1 MPESLLKELADKPML
16 SFTKRKYRKPAGES
30 LRDVGYWLSEQWR
43 RRWVKRSTISA
54 LVVLLCAG
62 SAFAYV
68 QLRPRAVPDVFED
81 DLADVLDYSL
91 LSENFNK
98 LPLDERLRLLKDLVA
113 KIKGMDS
120 NDSALMAGFM
130 AGITGKA
137 RAQLQRNAEKL
148 GVDIWDKFALDYSK
162 VQPENRD
169 EYLDKAF
176 VDFTKMMEDL
186 AGIKNPME
194 DNKRLEEA
202 KKQTQANK
210 PPPVPNDIDAGRLGQ
225 FMGFI
230 NDRSQKLTTPQQMG
244 RMSEFGRDMSKR
256 LAGGSLSKPKAAPP
270 TPAPSPAA
278 PK

>member
-1 MPESLLKELADKPML
+1 MARPKSTPKAPKSTASLGFEAKLWLTADK
-16 SFTKRKYRKPAGES
+16 
-30 LRDVGYWLSEQWR
+30 LRNNMDAAEY
-43 RRWVKRSTISA
+43 KH
-54 LVVLLCAG
+54 VVLGLIFLKYISDTFEEHRAKLLAG
-62 SAFAYV
+62 
-68 QLRPRAVPDVFED
+68 
-81 DLADVLDYSL
+81 
-91 LSENFNK
+91 
-98 LPLDERLRLLKDLVA
+98 
-113 KIKGMDS
+113 KGEYKG
-120 NDSALMAGFM
+120 A
-130 AGITGKA
+130 
-137 RAQLQRNAEKL
+137 NAE
-148 GVDIWDKFALDYSK
+148 D
-162 VQPENRD
+162 RD

-270 TPAPSPAA
+270 TPAPSPGT